1 LRSTPRITRELWS
14 FGALFLA
21 CGMVLSILYGS
32 RWLVPLPWLDIPW
45 MRALHGTANALGFT
59 VPALVGWYVQQQH
72 VSHDRIDQSIPEL
85 TRWN

>member
-1 LRSTPRITRELWS
+1 
-14 FGALFLA
+14 
-21 CGMVLSILYGS
+21 
-32 RWLVPLPWLDIPW
+32 VPLPWLDIPW